1 VTIIY
6 RYFLSYSLFYFAIR
20 MWKRLFDFLPVI
32 ENNRTTIEIFMFFI
46 TSLLFG
52 INLKLERET
61 NDSYLNHIYLMLC
74 LIVSNV
80 IYWNVYAYI
89 IDYEYLSLFDVSMFG
104 YVVLGAIGVTISF
117 ILLRISKRLS

>member
-1 VTIIY
+1 
-6 RYFLSYSLFYFAIR
+6 
-20 MWKRLFDFLPVI
+20 
-32 ENNRTTIEIFMFFI
+32 MFFI

-52 INLKLERET
+52 INLKLKRET

-117 ILLRISKRLS
+117 ILLRIAKRLS